1 MKRLRD
7 LDQFKEEGL
16 AEVNM
21 SPLVDM
27 VFLLLIFF
35 MVTSVF
41 VQQQVVD
48 ISKPSASQSHPMQT
62 ESIVFSL
69 TSVGQIYYKG
79 KEISPAQIKPILTRA
94 LLKSKTNVVIVADEL
109 SKTKDLISVMDD
121 CRAAGVKNVSVATN
135 ED

>member
-7 LDQFKEEGL
+7 LDQFKEQGL

-41 VQQQVVD
+41 VKQQVVD
-48 ISKPSASQSHPMQT
+48 IASPSSNQSHTMKT
-62 ESIVFSL
+62 ESIQFSL
-69 TSVGQIYYKG
+69 TKLGVIYYEGEK
-79 KEISPAQIKPILTRA
+79 ISTQQIKPILTRA
-94 LLKSKTNVVIVADEL
+94 LLKSETNVVVVADED
-109 SKTKDLISVMDD
+109 SVTQDLISIVDF
-121 CRAAGVKNVSVATN
+121 CRAAGVKNVSVATQQ
-135 ED
+135 D